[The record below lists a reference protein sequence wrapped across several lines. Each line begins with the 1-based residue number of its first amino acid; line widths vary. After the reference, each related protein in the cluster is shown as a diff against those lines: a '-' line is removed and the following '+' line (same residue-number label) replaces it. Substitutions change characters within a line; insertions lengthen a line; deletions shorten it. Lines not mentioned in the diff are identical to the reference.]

1 MVAGYVYELG
11 VLDTN
16 TSRLT
21 DRFMCYD
28 PAISPDGQ
36 YIAFTKFFPP
46 HFVTSPA
53 DHSMLYV
60 VARSPHENRPEGILL
75 SDEVN
80 VGFEVFPPGIGNR
93 DSDNIGVAPGSD
105 YRVAGADIYIWK
117 GNDQYFFADGVD
129 FSPNGVA
136 DQLSLVWVSIGNG
149 SASVRTATVPVEKGV
164 TGYTPSPRLG
174 ASSCRTVESQRHF
187 RRQYSSGLSV
197 TTISRMPD
205 L

>member
-1 MVAGYVYELG
+1 
-11 VLDTN
+11 
-16 TSRLT
+16 
-21 DRFMCYD
+21 MCYS
-28 PAISPDGQ
+28 PSISPDGK

-60 VARSPHENRPEGILL
+60 VARSPHENRPEGILP

-105 YRVAGADIYIWK
+105 YSVAGGDIYIWK

-136 DQLSLVWVSIGNG
+136 GQLSLVWVSIGNG
-149 SASVRTATVPVEKGV
+149 SASVRTAAVPVQKDV
-164 TGYTPSPRLG
+164 TGYAPRAVLGNVDLTDSGIAATFSPPVLNRTFSRDDFG
-174 ASSCRTVESQRHF
+174 IPASVKLTLFPAGQ
-187 RRQYSSGLSV
+187 
-197 TTISRMPD
+197 P
-205 L
+205 